1 MSWKRQDTLVIRVV
15 LFLTQGDQLFRACR
29 FVRRSCRVTNVSSLV
44 EKKKRVA
51 CSGEA
56 NAVVV
61 FDLSGHLFRCLC
73 SPSRRSAVVKFA
85 VEGHGQKSNFPC
97 SKRACF
103 ACPPY
108 HKAARCTIDNFLS
121 SSCERWIS
129 STPRPLSCCSE
140 KSVQSHV
147 PLRTP
152 PSSRQALYTAFSLTR
167 RTGTTTFQ
175 IATT

>member
-1 MSWKRQDTLVIRVV
+1 MIRVV
-15 LFLTQGDQLFRACR
+15 LFLTQGDQLFRACL

-44 EKKKRVA
+44 QKKKRVV

-61 FDLSGHLFRCLC
+61 CWICQGICLDVYAPRLGARLSSSSL
-73 SPSRRSAVVKFA
+73 SRVTVR
-85 VEGHGQKSNFPC
+85 KSNFPC

-152 PSSRQALYTAFSLTR
+152 PSPRQALYTAFFLSR
-167 RTGTTTFQ
+167 RTGTKTFQ